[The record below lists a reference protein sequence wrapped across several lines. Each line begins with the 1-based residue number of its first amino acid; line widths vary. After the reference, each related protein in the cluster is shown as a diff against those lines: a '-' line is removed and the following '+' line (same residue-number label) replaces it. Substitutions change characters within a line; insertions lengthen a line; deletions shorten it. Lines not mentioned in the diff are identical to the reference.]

1 MCRKK
6 TKYTDAGM
14 MNMIMAWRGREILSG
29 PCKPTLAMVWSAK
42 LMSSLD
48 HQHFQHVPRVEDQE
62 PVSIIEHGW
71 QTDASTRMARVSHII
86 ICLYPVPS
94 WNLLDNK

>member
-1 MCRKK
+1 
-6 TKYTDAGM
+6 

-48 HQHFQHVPRVEDQE
+48 HENFQRVPRLGDQE
-62 PVSIIEHGW
+62 SVLILKQDW

-86 ICLYPVPS
+86 ICLGPVPS
-94 WNLLDNK
+94 WNLLDSK